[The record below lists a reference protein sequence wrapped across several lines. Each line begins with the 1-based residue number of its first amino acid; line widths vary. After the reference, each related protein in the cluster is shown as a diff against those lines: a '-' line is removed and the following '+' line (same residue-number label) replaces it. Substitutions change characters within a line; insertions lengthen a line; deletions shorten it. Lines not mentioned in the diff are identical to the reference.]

1 MSYAEYL
8 RRKASATPVVVDMR
22 PKLDASSYT
31 RQQRLVAAGQSYNT
45 TKAVIGNIDDM
56 ISSVSRDNRN
66 TFPSTL
72 VSTTKTTSGN
82 IPDASSRTDFLGGQ
96 AILDARQ
103 TTKPTRVLM
112 NSSSDSSG
120 MTVTSGCFYDR
131 KRDEPGPAGATG
143 SIGAN
148 RIQKSAGDWVRLN
161 KDCVASGGAA
171 QPHQSSDEISSRPVF
186 VDDTISLN
194 TGTFRI
200 GTGSMG
206 PTGTTGANQRSSGSN
221 TDSSNCILA
230 NHSISD
236 ITPRANWA
244 PRPIKGAGGIPVFV
258 QPNPSD
264 ARKVGGLV
272 PSDHLK
278 YVEKHHGNDWGVN
291 PRRVPVKYQIPANA
305 PAHLK
310 INSPQP
316 LV

>member
-8 RRKASATPVVVDMR
+8 RRKASAAPIVVDMR

-72 VSTTKTTSGN
+72 VSTSKTTSGN
-82 IPDASSRTDFLGGQ
+82 VPDASSRSDFLGGQ

-103 TTKPTRVLM
+103 TFKPTRVLM
-112 NSSSDSSG
+112 NSGSSEALNPYG
-120 MTVTSGCFYDR
+120 MTVTSGCSYD
-131 KRDEPGPAGATG
+131 KNRDEPRPATPGATG
-143 SIGAN
+143 NI
-148 RIQKSAGDWVRLN
+148 IQKSAGDWVRLN
-161 KDCVASGGAA
+161 KDCVASGGSV
-171 QPHQSSDEISSRPVF
+171 QPHRSSDQISSKPVF

-200 GTGSMG
+200 GTGNQG
-206 PTGTTGANQRSSGSN
+206 RIGATGTNEGSIGSN
-221 TDSSNCILA
+221 TDSSNCLLA
-230 NHSISD
+230 NHTHPAIV
-236 ITPRANWA
+236 PRANWS
-244 PRPIKGAGGIPVFV
+244 PRPTKGAGGIPVFV

-264 ARKVGGLV
+264 ARKVGSLV

-278 YVEKHHGNDWGVN
+278 YVEKHHGNDGGVN
-291 PRRVPVKYQIPANA
+291 PRRIPRKYQIPANA

-310 INSPQP
+310 INSPNH
-316 LV
+316 